1 MQTSRMDAGASG
13 TEGPTDIA
21 TEVGPGRHGSRMRTR
36 SRMLFREV
44 RESFRAPTFPGPIFG
59 RSCVVGTQHLCPQ
72 HERMDP
78 LPRYEYSP
86 RHVVEARYLG
96 DYKVW
101 LEFNDGRK
109 GVVDLSDELH
119 GEEHTPLRNRELFS
133 TFYLDYGLA
142 SIAWLDGADFAP
154 EFLYEKLKAMN

>member
-1 MQTSRMDAGASG
+1 M
-13 TEGPTDIA
+13 PTKVA
-21 TEVGPGRHGSRMRTR
+21 TEIGPGWQQATR
-36 SRMLFREV
+36 SRTLFREV
-44 RESFRAPTFPGPIFG
+44 RESIRAPTFPGPIFG
-59 RSCVVGTQHLCPQ
+59 GSTFSVCGTLVHCN
-72 HERMDP
+72 ERKDP

-142 SIAWLDGADFAP
+142 SIAWLEGADFAP

>member
-1 MQTSRMDAGASG
+1 MDAGAAVPKG
-13 TEGPTDIA
+13 RPTGQPGSA
-21 TEVGPGRHGSRMRTR
+21 WVGNVATR
-36 SRMLFREV
+36 SRTLIREV
-44 RESFRAPTFPGPIFG
+44 RETIRAPLFPG
-59 RSCVVGTQHLCPQ
+59 RSSANKNDSVCSTFVHT
-72 HERMDP
+72 HERKDP

-119 GEEHTPLRNRELFS
+119 GEERSPLRNRELFS

-154 EFLYEKLKAMN
+154 EFLYEKLKEMN